1 MIKELIKLTSE
12 NKKYINDQVLSHLSN
27 ENCLLDVTILE
38 IKIYER
44 EFKKVVSFK
53 IQMRPKS
60 LYEVIAIEF
69 DDVREYSFCSE
80 IGYSNYVESYK
91 LIKLSNG
98 LYYISLDPFNEQ
110 QEANDKDQDIV
121 LSSSVSMDV
130 LVESKA

>member
-1 MIKELIKLTSE
+1 M
-12 NKKYINDQVLSHLSN
+12 LSHLSN

-91 LIKLSNG
+91 FIKLSNG

-110 QEANDKDQDIV
+110 QETNDKDQDIV